1 MTKLYK
7 TISFLFAPV
16 LSVIGAIFY
25 FAQIPDFCC
34 DVYQYIHIAQS
45 FDQNGFV
52 FSHSGSDIRNYL
64 YPFFLSIVAKGSIY
78 SITDFLHFSKLSLVV
93 TVFFSA
99 LIFNYSSYIWLKSRC
114 LSSVCTIFLFFNP
127 LLATI
132 YTLPLTEMFV
142 FPLFVVFISLA
153 NLAIHF
159 QGNMVRN
166 SLIFFFFLLLSILVL
181 LRPANIVLIVPVF
194 LFSIYLVIYRQ
205 FNFSIIMLGVIVFF
219 IPFIPQVIFNLKVF
233 GNFSFLPVGGL
244 GGKQF
249 LWGLMYSKYGT
260 FFVDDHAGGLKYNSF
275 LNKDIIEKYKEN
287 GLLYYLFEFP
297 QSIFLL
303 CSHLFNSLNYDFLYT
318 YVNKKEYYILSW
330 YQILSSLMTVTGM
343 GYSWVLLRSLYSFKH
358 RVFEYF
364 LLIIL
369 CVFLGMNSFVAVE
382 TRFGMI
388 PHLIFTIFSIR
399 LFCNKGLV
407 NKYISFP
414 VFIII
419 GAGYIVLS
427 IYFSYYFVMELDGV
441 SIKVF

>member
-7 TISFLFAPV
+7 AISFVLAPIF
-16 LSVIGAIFY
+16 SVIGAIFY
-25 FAQIPDFCC
+25 FSQIPDFCC

-45 FDQNGFV
+45 FDQNGF
-52 FSHSGSDIRNYL
+52 FFPHSGSDIRNYL

-78 SITDFLHFSKLSLVV
+78 SITDFLQFSKLSLVV

-99 LIFNYSSYIWLKSRC
+99 LIFNYSSYIWLKSRF
-114 LSSVCTIFLFFNP
+114 LSSVCTIFLFLNP

-153 NLAIHF
+153 NLALHF
-159 QGNMVRN
+159 HGNIVRN
-166 SLIFFFFLLLSILVL
+166 ILIFFFFLLLSILVL
-181 LRPANIVLIVPVF
+181 LRPANIVLIVPIF
-194 LFSIYLVIYRQ
+194 LFSIYLVINRK
-205 FNFSIIMLGVIVFF
+205 FNVSTIILGMIVFF

-260 FFVDDHAGGLKYNSF
+260 FFVDDLAGGLKYNSF
-275 LNKDIIEKYKEN
+275 LNDDIIEKYKEN
-287 GLLYYLFEFP
+287 GLAYYLFEFP
-297 QSIFLL
+297 QSILLL

-318 YVNKKEYYILSW
+318 YINKKEYYILSW
-330 YQILSSLMTVTGM
+330 YQIFSSLMTVTGI
-343 GYSWVLLRSLYSFKH
+343 GYSWVLLRSLYSFNH

-388 PHLIFTIFSIR
+388 PHLIFTMFSIR
-399 LFCNKGLV
+399 LFCNKDLV
-407 NKYISFP
+407 NKYISLP

-419 GAGYIVLS
+419 GAGYIMLS
-427 IYFSYYFVMELDGV
+427 IYFSYYFVVRLEDI
-441 SIKVF
+441 SISIF